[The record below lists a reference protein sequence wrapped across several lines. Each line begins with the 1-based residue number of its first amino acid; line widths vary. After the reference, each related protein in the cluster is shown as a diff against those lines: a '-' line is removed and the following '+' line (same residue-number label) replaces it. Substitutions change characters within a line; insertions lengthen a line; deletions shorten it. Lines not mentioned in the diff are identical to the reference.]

1 MNARYKRGW
10 FGESHRHYL
19 AAKGVTTKRY
29 LACPPNIKKIASSDD
44 FLGYKQSQL
53 AKMKAAAVDAH
64 TREAI
69 AEAIAMQKEE
79 NRLAREKMR
88 DKLEDNDAVE
98 DPIIA
103 SMSKIDLGS
112 KMMEAIMEGD
122 EETAQMYQDA
132 LDRRERVNKIK
143 MLAKRGYLSAK
154 DSPSDEEL
162 TRLYAGMALETLK
175 RMPEE
180 RQEYWRR
187 VMMKD
192 MVENNRSEP
201 DVEIYMDIMKEEV
214 GMSDVN

>member
-29 LACPPNIKKIASSDD
+29 LACPPNIKIASSDD

-162 TRLYAGMALETLK
+162 TRLYAGMALATLK

-214 GMSDVN
+214 GMSDMN